1 MLTNACHTL
10 HRFTA
15 GLSATSSR
23 RCSRTG
29 ITQLVVELRA
39 ASIVITLHASR
50 HRKSQD
56 RHTRRSVNGTNA
68 FCLAVAHGQ
77 PARGSA
83 HVGFWRLLTDHCA
96 ARGVAVP
103 IKFRCETRARRSL
116 VTAHYLAMHLTQ
128 VLGVQECV
136 MGVFHGG
143 RAGGK
148 TSAIFHPEH
157 NTVLAYFSERLRIF
171 TRYSPQTPSP
181 SGHPL
186 LSGPPPLNHIHQ
198 IYHPT
203 RRAALAGAARR

>member
-116 VTAHYLAMHLTQ
+116 VTAHTGNAPHSGPECS
-128 VLGVQECV
+128 GVC
-136 MGVFHGG
+136 HGCLPW
-143 RAGGK
+143 RE
-148 TSAIFHPEH
+148 SWRQ
-157 NTVLAYFSERLRIF
+157 NVRYFSPRAQYC
-171 TRYSPQTPSP
+171 T
-181 SGHPL
+181 GL
-186 LSGPPPLNHIHQ
+186 LFR
-198 IYHPT
+198 T
-203 RRAALAGAARR
+203 T

>member
-1 MLTNACHTL
+1 M
-10 HRFTA
+10 
-15 GLSATSSR
+15 
-23 RCSRTG
+23 
-29 ITQLVVELRA
+29 VELRA

-143 RAGGK
+143 RAGVK

-203 RRAALAGAARR
+203 RRAALAGCAQLGGRRHTQQSAGSANTRPDSRTP